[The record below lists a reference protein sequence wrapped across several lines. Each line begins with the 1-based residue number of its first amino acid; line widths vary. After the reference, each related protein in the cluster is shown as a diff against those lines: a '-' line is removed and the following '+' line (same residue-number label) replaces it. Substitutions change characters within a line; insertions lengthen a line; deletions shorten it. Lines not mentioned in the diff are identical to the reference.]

1 LAVGALA
8 PALGFSIGSSPV
20 APGKLPQGSTDP
32 WREKGTTMDDLGAKF
47 WLGLIGLTI
56 AIGLAVGLTLLLIG
70 AVWYAWGL
78 FGVFLAILLVFGG
91 VGYIMDRRERTRRES
106 LAG

>member
-1 LAVGALA
+1 
-8 PALGFSIGSSPV
+8 
-20 APGKLPQGSTDP
+20 
-32 WREKGTTMDDLGAKF
+32 MDRLGAKF
-47 WLGLIGLTI
+47 WLGLIGAAI
-56 AIGLAVGLTLLLIG
+56 AIGLAAGLTLMLIG

-91 VGYIMDRRERTRRES
+91 IGYVMDRRERTRRES

>member
-1 LAVGALA
+1 
-8 PALGFSIGSSPV
+8 
-20 APGKLPQGSTDP
+20 
-32 WREKGTTMDDLGAKF
+32 M
-47 WLGLIGLTI
+47 
-56 AIGLAVGLTLLLIG
+56 LLIG

-78 FGVFLAILLVFGG
+78 FGLFLAIVLVFGG

>member
-1 LAVGALA
+1 VKEA
-8 PALGFSIGSSPV
+8 PKVAGSSPV
-20 APGKLPQGSTDP
+20 APGKLPQGPTDP
-32 WREKGTTMDDLGAKF
+32 RREKGSTTDLGAKF

-78 FGVFLAILLVFGG
+78 FGVFLAIVLVFGG